1 MAMSRFIWTI
11 SYWWA
16 LQIFL
21 TSIIAHKPV
30 HVLYFSFS
38 WRWISIGEIPQ
49 SGITKSKTLL
59 IKMLT
64 VHLKILLESTLN
76 QREYM
81 RLERGHGKSQVA
93 EDTEYFRPREDLD
106 RISRRDTKTIHGQE
120 GSLWNHLQN
129 NRGDLSLQM
138 NKHHN
143 YLSGI
148 LSLPRAT
155 QRAGN
160 WNQRNYLAFLSW
172 AFPLSTALCQ
182 KQPGLPVSL

>member
-21 TSIIAHKPV
+21 ISIIAHKPV

-106 RISRRDTKTIHGQE
+106 RISRRDTKKQYMDKKGPFGIIFRTTGVTSLSRWINITITFQE
-120 GSLWNHLQN
+120 SSPFPELHREL
-129 NRGDLSLQM
+129 
-138 NKHHN
+138 
-143 YLSGI
+143 
-148 LSLPRAT
+148 AT
-155 QRAGN
+155 EIRE
-160 WNQRNYLAFLSW
+160 
-172 AFPLSTALCQ
+172 TI
-182 KQPGLPVSL
+182 